1 MKAIPKLL
9 VFALVEFV
17 VFGSMLFFPAG
28 TFNYWQ
34 AWVFLVVVAIPA
46 WLPTIYLLRTNPV
59 ALQARMRGGPTA
71 ETRTAQKIV
80 IAGLY
85 LSLAAM
91 VVVSALDHRF
101 GWSPVPT
108 AICFVGDVLVA
119 AGLGVVALVIIQNS
133 YAAATVRVRDGQKV
147 VSTGLYGLVRHPMY
161 TGNVIMMIG
170 IPLALGSY
178 WGLVFVAPGVTVLA
192 WRIRDEEKLLRK
204 ELDGYREYTQKVRY
218 RLVPAMW

>member
-1 MKAIPKLL
+1 VKTIPKML
-9 VFALVEFV
+9 VFGLVELV

-28 TFNYWQ
+28 TFDYWQ
-34 AWVFLVVVAIPA
+34 AWVFLAVVVLAA
-46 WLPTIYLLRTNPV
+46 WIPTIYLQRKNPV
-59 ALQARMRGGPTA
+59 VLERRMRGGPAA
-71 ETRTAQKIV
+71 ETRTAQKVV

-91 VVVSALDHRF
+91 VVVSVLDHRF

-108 AICFVGDVLVA
+108 AICLVGDVLVA
-119 AGLGVVALVIIQNS
+119 VGLGVVVLVIIQNS
-133 YAAATVRVRDGQKV
+133 YAAATVQVEAGQKV

-161 TGNVIMMIG
+161 TGNVIMMVG

-178 WGLVFVAPGVTVLA
+178 WGLVFVVPALIVLA
-192 WRIRDEEKLLRK
+192 SRIRDEEKLLQE

-218 RLVPAMW
+218 RLMPGMW